1 MKAKRWTP
9 AVRNYTKALEITND
23 ATVRTKLRNARDEQA
38 FATTTQKNTIDSYE
52 KYLSDFPSGLHKKEA
67 DRILQL
73 SYLAVARTYVKENNY
88 DKAVFYYQT
97 YQERYPFGP
106 EIATVNK
113 ELCDF
118 YVAEAQKAEKIKKA
132 SSARRALELYARA
145 EECGNRTSQSHLKS
159 LRRKA
164 TRWSRTD
171 LVFVGWHADGDNP
184 IGVMVGSLNN
194 PQVGIY
200 LSGRSNSGFF
210 KTASDWETDSQNS
223 LQESVNQD
231 KEFTGEIIP
240 REIHINAGLTKRV
253 VHPFYLFAGAGLT
266 INDELRQFRS
276 STGIYE
282 EYVVNKDAK
291 YTSFNPEGGV
301 YIWLGPVVLRYGIN
315 KPLHERYTGGLMHN
329 FGLAIKFDK

>member
-1 MKAKRWTP
+1 
-9 AVRNYTKALEITND
+9 
-23 ATVRTKLRNARDEQA
+23 
-38 FATTTQKNTIDSYE
+38 
-52 KYLSDFPSGLHKKEA
+52 
-67 DRILQL
+67 
-73 SYLAVARTYVKENNY
+73 
-88 DKAVFYYQT
+88 
-97 YQERYPFGP
+97 
-106 EIATVNK
+106 
-113 ELCDF
+113 
-118 YVAEAQKAEKIKKA
+118 
-132 SSARRALELYARA
+132 LELYARA